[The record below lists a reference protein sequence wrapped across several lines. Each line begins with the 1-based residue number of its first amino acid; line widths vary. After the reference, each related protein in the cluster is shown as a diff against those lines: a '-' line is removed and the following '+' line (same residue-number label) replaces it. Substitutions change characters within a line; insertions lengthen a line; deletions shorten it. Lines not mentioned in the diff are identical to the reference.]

1 MFYFLLLGVVPVAGS
16 ALRGQCVLRVWDTGA
31 ALARMFSEYHFINF
45 ISNLFGVSC
54 LAPLVHGVA
63 ALLAS
68 VLAGAAVGLGQVP
81 PARTAA

>member
-1 MFYFLLLGVVPVAGS
+1 MN
-16 ALRGQCVLRVWDTGA
+16 VL
-31 ALARMFSEYHFINF
+31 EYNLINF

-63 ALLAS
+63 ALLAA
-68 VLAGAAVGLGQVP
+68 VLAGATVGLGQVP